1 MLASKDEKGGMRLD
15 KEQEKWAI
23 FWCDLLTPVIY
34 AEIDPDLSNRFL
46 KQLAAKEIRF
56 PNGRIGK
63 PSLSTLRR
71 KLNRYRQGGFDAL
84 ERKIRN
90 DRKKPR
96 NISAEVINTA
106 IELKKEQPR
115 RSPTAINRFLE
126 EIYAVTVP
134 RSTLYRHLK
143 QAGATRI
150 KLGVMQKKVR
160 KRWTRNH
167 THDLWVG
174 DFEDG
179 PYVLNHTDVVPTH
192 LSAFIDCHSRF
203 VVEARYYFRE
213 NLDVLIDSLI
223 RALSTHG
230 APKQLY
236 VDNAKIYHSN
246 GLKAA
251 CYRLNIKLLHR
262 PPKDPP
268 PGGLIE
274 RFFQTTQDQFE
285 AEVRAGD
292 LLTLTQLNRFL
303 SAWLA
308 VSYHKDKHSE
318 TRQPPEQRYQ
328 KGLTVIRQVDMSRVI
343 ESFMQSI
350 LRTVN
355 RTFSDVQLDKRFYR
369 VDAKLRGDRVQV
381 KFDPFSNWDTVH
393 IYSLAGEY
401 LARGTLHDRSSVIPA
416 GPEPKQAKPKH
427 SYTDLLL
434 RQHKKMLA
442 EQTGG
447 IDYRKIVSK
456 RTWPFHEFAK
466 TVAQL
471 MGKKAGLADLSAGEL
486 ESLKKVYNHSLAV
499 NRHMLKTAFEKAPY
513 PTVSY
518 IVRELKQL
526 IQKEEN
532 DVS

>member
-1 MLASKDEKGGMRLD
+1 VD

-23 FWCDLLTPVIY
+23 FWCDLLSPVIY
-34 AEIDPDLSNRFL
+34 DEIEPELTNAFL
-46 KQLAAKEIRF
+46 KQTADKPIRL

-71 KLNRYRQGGFDAL
+71 KLNRYRRGGFDAL
-84 ERKIRN
+84 ARKHRN

-96 NISAEVINTA
+96 NIPTEVIDTA

-115 RSPTAINRFLE
+115 RSPGAINRFLE
-126 EIYAVTVP
+126 EMYGATVP

-150 KLGVMQKKVR
+150 KLGVLQKKVR

-179 PYVLNHTDVVPTH
+179 PYVMHNTDVVPTY
-192 LSAFIDCHSRF
+192 LSGFIDCYSRF

-236 VDNAKIYHSN
+236 VDNAKIYHAN

-251 CYRLNIKLLHR
+251 CHRLNIKLLHR

-268 PGGLIE
+268 AGGLIE
-274 RFFQTTQDQFE
+274 RLFQTAQDQFE

-292 LLTLTQLNRFL
+292 LLTLAELNRLL

-308 VSYHKDKHSE
+308 VSYHKDKHAE
-318 TRQPPEQRYQ
+318 TGQPPEQRYQ
-328 KGLTVIRQVDMSRVI
+328 KGMTVIRQVDMSRVI

-350 LRTVN
+350 PRTVN
-355 RTFSDVQLDKRFYR
+355 KTFSDVQLEKRFYR
-369 VDAKLRGDRVQV
+369 VDPKLRGDRVQV
-381 KFDPFSNWDTVH
+381 KFDPFSTWDTVH

-401 LARGTLHDRSSVIPA
+401 LGNGILHDRSSVIPQ
-416 GPEPKQAKPKH
+416 GPEPKRGKPKH

-434 RQHKKMLA
+434 RQHKKMLT

-447 IDYRKIVSK
+447 IDYRKVVAK
-456 RTWPFHEFAK
+456 RPWPFHEFAK

-471 MGKKAGLADLSAGEL
+471 MGRKAGLADLSAGEL
-486 ESLKKVYNHSLAV
+486 ESLKKVYNQSLAV
-499 NRHMLKTAFEKAPY
+499 NRHMVKTAFEKAPY

-518 IVRELKQL
+518 VIRELKQL
-526 IQKEEN
+526 IKKEKN

>member
-1 MLASKDEKGGMRLD
+1 LD
-15 KEQEKWAI
+15 KEQERWAI
-23 FWCDLLTPVIY
+23 FWCDLLSPVIY
-34 AEIDPDLSNRFL
+34 GEIEPELTNSFL
-46 KQLAAKEIRF
+46 KQIADKQIRY

-71 KLNRYRQGGFDAL
+71 KLIRYRQGGFDAL
-84 ERKIRN
+84 ARKNRN
-90 DRKKPR
+90 DRKRPR
-96 NISAEVINTA
+96 NISPDVINTA
-106 IELKKEQPR
+106 IKLKKEQPR
-115 RSPTAINRFLE
+115 RSPAAINRFLE
-126 EIYAVTVP
+126 EMCGVTVP

-150 KLGVMQKKVR
+150 KLGVLQKKVR

-167 THDLWVG
+167 AHDLWVG
-174 DFEDG
+174 DFQDG
-179 PYVLNHTDVVPTH
+179 PYVINNTDVVPTH
-192 LSAFIDCHSRF
+192 LSGFIDCHSRF

-236 VDNAKIYHSN
+236 VDNAKIYHAN

-262 PPKDPP
+262 PPNDPP

-274 RFFQTTQDQFE
+274 RFFKTVQDQFE

-292 LLTLTQLNRFL
+292 LLTLAELNRL
-303 SAWLA
+303 VSAWLA
-308 VSYHKDKHSE
+308 VSYHKNKHSE
-318 TRQPPEQRYQ
+318 TGQPPEQRYQ

-350 LRTVN
+350 PRTVN
-355 RTFSDVQLDKRFYR
+355 KTFSDVQLDKRFYR
-369 VDAKLRGDRVQV
+369 VDPKLRGDRVQV

-393 IYSLAGEY
+393 IYSLVGEY
-401 LARGTLHDRSSVIPA
+401 LGAGILHDRLSVIPV
-416 GPEPKQAKPKH
+416 GPELKRAKPKH
-427 SYTDLLL
+427 SYTELLL

-447 IDYRKIVSK
+447 IDYRKIVAK

-466 TVAQL
+466 TVAQM
-471 MGKKAGLADLSAGEL
+471 MGKKAGLADLLGGEL
-486 ESLKKVYNHSLAV
+486 ESLKKVYNQSV
-499 NRHMLKTAFEKAPY
+499 SINRHMVKIAFEKASY
-513 PTVSY
+513 PTVPY
-518 IVRELKQL
+518 IIRELKQL
-526 IQKEEN
+526 IQKEKN